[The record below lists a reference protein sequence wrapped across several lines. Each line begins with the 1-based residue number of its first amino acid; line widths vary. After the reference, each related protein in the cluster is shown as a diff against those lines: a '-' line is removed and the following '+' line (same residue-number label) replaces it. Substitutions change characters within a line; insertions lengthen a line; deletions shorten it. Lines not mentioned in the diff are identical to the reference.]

1 MEEYQK
7 QLVTQ
12 SNISET
18 TRLETKL
25 KSFDSIA
32 KAAEPN
38 GRDLVRD
45 DENRLAKE
53 IEESI
58 EQEKKYT

>member
-1 MEEYQK
+1 MDEYQK
-7 QLVTQ
+7 QLVIQ

-25 KSFDSIA
+25 ENFDSIA
-32 KAAEPN
+32 KAAGPN
-38 GRDLVRD
+38 GKDLVRD

-53 IEESI
+53 IDESM
-58 EQEKKYT
+58 EREKKYT